1 MRAFATGTGSC
12 IITARRAAAAIAVAA
27 SVLVLAACDDGRTFK
42 NQSQQGQ
49 SAKLVVPDTLTP
61 PVQVMPVVGAPAAWR
76 LHHRVA
82 EALRQRDIPAG
93 VKMRGSHV
101 YVLRGRVMQIHRTGA
116 QTQVTV
122 KWRLV
127 DGNGTQVGEVTQMA
141 AIPTQKAGAD
151 ARDHSDDVTQ
161 AMADAAAESLSP
173 IVPSSRLKT
182 SQQAMTGLPA
192 KRSRREYEK
201 RNPVTAIGKGQKKQ
215 THLGRNLLT
224 KDKST
229 LDRKVAIGASP
240 AGAPGKQKTALG
252 RRGAGKSPL
261 SRNLMRR
268 KPLRTPTDKRNALP
282 VPGKAR
288 ANDRANN
295 RSNDRGNRTDQRAE
309 RVSGTTSDAA
319 RTPATTRPNA
329 PTGSMEEL
337 IRRHPTR
344 TERED
349 GGVTRPAPAARDV
362 AGATPATRSA
372 TPPATRPGTRPAS
385 RRSRQ
390 IASRPPTRRTASR
403 RKQVKQRYVRR
414 ARPKISTPGRRLRS
428 ARDVVP
434 GRRVYWVQIGSYRS
448 RMTAER
454 HWRAI
459 RRTGG
464 PALLQANR
472 RIMRAKIE
480 RRGVF
485 YRVQVGPYTRRSVAY
500 TMCRTLKDR
509 DIDCFLYGETEQ
521 ASLPVTRAGGPRTNP
536 AAGVSSRVVLRS
548 KPRRR
553 SIRRSIRPSIRPSI
567 GPSIRHRP
575 AGRPSVRRLSPDPR
589 PNKAPVST
597 RPGLPGLKN

>member
-12 IITARRAAAAIAVAA
+12 FITARRAVAAIAVAA

-49 SAKLVVPDTLTP
+49 SAKLVVPETLTP

-101 YVLRGRVMQIHRTGA
+101 YVLRGRVVQLIRTGA

-141 AIPTQKAGAD
+141 AIPTQKAGAA

-229 LDRKVAIGASP
+229 LDRKAAIGASP
-240 AGAPGKQKTALG
+240 AGDPGKQKTALG
-252 RRGAGKSPL
+252 RRGTGKSPL
-261 SRNLMRR
+261 SRNLMGR

-288 ANDRANN
+288 ANN
-295 RSNDRGNRTDQRAE
+295 RSNDRGNRTDRRAE

-319 RTPATTRPNA
+319 RTPAATRPNA

-362 AGATPATRSA
+362 AGAPPATRSA
-372 TPPATRPGTRPAS
+372 TPPATRPGTKPAS

-390 IASRPPTRRTASR
+390 IAANPPHRIPPEADQTAQRAPRPAQEFNSRPPSAHRPRRGPWAPCLLGADR
-403 RKQVKQRYVRR
+403 LLPVAHDCR
-414 ARPKISTPGRRLRS
+414 APL
-428 ARDVVP
+428 ARDAP
-434 GRRVYWVQIGSYRS
+434 
-448 RMTAER
+448 
-454 HWRAI
+454 
-459 RRTGG
+459 
-464 PALLQANR
+464 
-472 RIMRAKIE
+472 
-480 RRGVF
+480 
-485 YRVQVGPYTRRSVAY
+485 
-500 TMCRTLKDR
+500 
-509 DIDCFLYGETEQ
+509 
-521 ASLPVTRAGGPRTNP
+521 
-536 AAGVSSRVVLRS
+536 
-548 KPRRR
+548 
-553 SIRRSIRPSIRPSI
+553 
-567 GPSIRHRP
+567 HR
-575 AGRPSVRRLSPDPR
+575 
-589 PNKAPVST
+589 
-597 RPGLPGLKN
+597 RPGAA